1 MLINCE
7 FSNPVDIGSAQ
18 PDFEFQNLVCSS
30 TDATT
35 TIPVEI
41 SDGETFFH
49 VYPTF
54 SYAELV
60 IIFFLIT
67 LMSLQI
73 FKGIWGFVHLLI
85 TRQKWLS

>member
-1 MLINCE
+1 MVINCE
-7 FSNPVDIGSAQ
+7 FLNPINLASSTE
-18 PDFEFQNLVCSS
+18 DFEFQNFICS
-30 TDATT
+30 TTTT